1 MKMCRT
7 PAREAA
13 LWLFVAVSLAGSVS
27 TLRADDL
34 KDERCL
40 AAELYLVNTPDVP
53 DAIELA
59 VKSFVASRRG
69 IQLRVFNIT
78 ENEVAKK
85 RYVAICNRFKI
96 VEGNS
101 VFYSCG
107 QAVAL
112 TSENLKSNT
121 TLAEVFH
128 VELYVRFGC
137 SRCENAKPWIQRC
150 LARYPALSVEICD
163 VVHQADGAERVARL
177 ARRYRQSVVSYP
189 VLHLFGELLVGW
201 ESAATS
207 GARIE
212 QLLKVWTRK
221 CAAQPNEGA
230 EKSVRTASEI
240 SFMYI
245 LDSPFFR
252 VSTLAHSGSFKGSFI
267 AAVFCAPLVL
277 YSPLENIPD
286 ESTADTTADEE
297 NDLLPID
304 DDAAKSSNEGVIDLP
319 FFHRVDVAELGLPLF
334 TLCVGLV
341 DGFNPCAMWVLVFLL
356 SVLVNLKS
364 RSKLLAVAGTFVFI
378 SGLAYFAFMAA
389 WLNLL
394 AWVGF
399 LRPVQIALALLA
411 IGVGIVHVKDFFA
424 LHRGLSLSI
433 PESAKPGIYR
443 RVREI
448 VQARSLMLAIGGAI
462 VLAVLVNFIELLC
475 TAGLPC
481 LYSQILTMQNLPWW
495 KDYLYL
501 GLYILAYMF
510 DDTLMIL
517 TVVATLSHSKMQ
529 ETQGRWLKLASGL
542 VILLLGLVML
552 FRPDWLV

>member
-1 MKMCRT
+1 MSFTKPM
-7 PAREAA
+7 AQSVWQG
-13 LWLFVAVSLAGSVS
+13 WLVAIANRRSAILSCTFSVS
-27 TLRADDL
+27 YLWGGRARLLPGRESSNSLKCGHESVRPSRTKELEKQYAQQANSLSCLSSILRSFEYPHL
-34 KDERCL
+34 H
-40 AAELYLVNTPDVP
+40 TPD
-53 DAIELA
+53 L
-59 VKSFVASRRG
+59 SRDHSS
-69 IQLRVFNIT
+69 LR
-78 ENEVAKK
+78 
-85 RYVAICNRFKI
+85 C
-96 VEGNS
+96 
-101 VFYSCG
+101 
-107 QAVAL
+107 
-112 TSENLKSNT
+112 
-121 TLAEVFH
+121 
-128 VELYVRFGC
+128 
-137 SRCENAKPWIQRC
+137 
-150 LARYPALSVEICD
+150 
-163 VVHQADGAERVARL
+163 
-177 ARRYRQSVVSYP
+177 
-189 VLHLFGELLVGW
+189 
-201 ESAATS
+201 
-207 GARIE
+207 
-212 QLLKVWTRK
+212 
-221 CAAQPNEGA
+221 
-230 EKSVRTASEI
+230 
-240 SFMYI
+240 
-245 LDSPFFR
+245 
-252 VSTLAHSGSFKGSFI
+252 
-267 AAVFCAPLVL
+267 FCAPSVL
-277 YSPLENIPD
+277 YSPLEKIPD

-297 NDLLPID
+297 DDLLPID

-501 GLYILAYMF
+501 ASISWL
-510 DDTLMIL
+510 TCLMI
-517 TVVATLSHSKMQ
+517 
-529 ETQGRWLKLASGL
+529 R
-542 VILLLGLVML
+542 
-552 FRPDWLV
+552 